1 VAIADVSHYVPIGS
15 PIDREA
21 LRRGNSVYFPDR
33 AIPMIPERLSGDV
46 CSLRPDVDRAVVVAE
61 LEIDRTGKIGKR
73 GFYPAVIQSR
83 ARLSYEQ
90 AAQVMECERDNH
102 PQAKELRALAS
113 AAERLRTNRRAT
125 GSIEFELPEAQIV
138 LDEAGRPVDVRA
150 AARTVAH
157 RAIEEAMLAANRSVA
172 EALVDARVPAL
183 HRDHAAPSP
192 EDIEALW
199 ELLGGFGLL
208 DARPDGDL
216 TPRDIAQALARAEGH
231 PSERFVNAA
240 ALRCMR
246 QARYEAESG
255 GHFALAFRNYT
266 HFTSPIRRYADLVV
280 HRVLLALLAGR
291 EGSLTLARARRIAVR
306 VSFRERLAIEAD
318 REMLNLKKAAFL
330 AGHVGES
337 HEGTVTGVARHGLY
351 VTLDEWFVE
360 GLVHVSTLPEYVEF
374 DERGWALVGVQ
385 SGLRYTLGDRLSIRI
400 EAVDPIAARI
410 NFEIE

>member
-1 VAIADVSHYVPIGS
+1 
-15 PIDREA
+15 
-21 LRRGNSVYFPDR
+21 
-33 AIPMIPERLSGDV
+33 MIPERLSGDV
-46 CSLRPDVDRAVVVAE
+46 CSLRPEVDRAVVVAE

-73 GFYPAVIQSR
+73 GFYPAIIQSR

-90 AAQVMECERDNH
+90 AAEMMESEDVKH
-102 PQAKELRALAS
+102 PQAKELRRLAR
-113 AAERLRTNRRAT
+113 AAECLHARRRTA
-125 GSIEFELPEAQIV
+125 GSIDFEIPEAQVV
-138 LDEAGRPVDVRA
+138 LDDAGRPIDVRA
-150 AARTVAH
+150 AARTIAH

-172 EALVDARVPAL
+172 EALVEARVPAL
-183 HRDHAAPSP
+183 HRGHAAPSE

-208 DARPDGDL
+208 DARPSGDL
-216 TPRDIAQALARAEGH
+216 TPRDVAQALARAEGQ

-255 GHFALAFRNYT
+255 GHFALGFRDYT

-280 HRVLLALLAGR
+280 HRVLLALLAGQDV
-291 EGSLTLARARRIAVR
+291 SLTHAGARRIAVR
-306 VSFRERLAIEAD
+306 ISFRERLAIEAD
-318 REMLNLKKAAFL
+318 REMLNLKKAQFL

-337 HEGTVTGVARHGLY
+337 HKGTVTGVARHGLY
-351 VTLDEWFVE
+351 VTLDAWFVE

-374 DERGWALVGVQ
+374 DEHGWALVGAN
-385 SGLRYTLGDRLSIRI
+385 SGRRYTLGDRLDIRI
-400 EAVDPIAARI
+400 EAVDPVAARV